1 MSRVGWLEEGGAGG
15 RCGRAWPPNRRTT
28 RPSPPLLPAPLRSA
42 LVTLWKH
49 CRRPIERIA
58 NRVVL
63 VRVRATTWVTF
74 GVFAAA
80 AAAVISA
87 WIAAALA
94 GARLSPGRIR
104 WWLPGPAVAGPVG
117 SPAVWLP

>member
-80 AAAVISA
+80 AAAGIRA
-87 WIAAALA
+87 GIAAAP
-94 GARLSPGRIR
+94 GGGRPSPGRLGR
-104 WWLPGPAVAGPVG
+104 GGGGGAVPGP
-117 SPAVWLP
+117 